1 MLSQR
6 CIKCSE
12 EFGAEE
18 CEVPLE
24 DDGTLLLSTLQ
35 SVFPGA
41 KGKRKFSPK
50 NFHVKL
56 NFNFSQA

>member
-24 DDGTLLLSTLQ
+24 DDGTLSLSTLQ
-35 SVFPGA
+35 SVFPGG
-41 KGKRKFSPK
+41 KGRKFFGEK
-50 NFHVKL
+50 KFM
-56 NFNFSQA
+56 